1 MQLEAQTADKDDKVE
16 FQGKL
21 RNHRATL
28 ARHKGEIVRRLV
40 CPSARRARPDQP
52 SARPQK
58 ALATSADRDALLATP
73 SSSAPRGDHVALEMD
88 SRSGSPSFAQ
98 AQRLLSAT
106 DKLADGQRR
115 LEESHRVALETEDL
129 GTGILRDLRG
139 QRETLEHTRDT
150 VRRRAAAR
158 RPLPGRV

>member
-1 MQLEAQTADKDDKVE
+1 
-16 FQGKL
+16 
-21 RNHRATL
+21 
-28 ARHKGEIVRRLV
+28 
-40 CPSARRARPDQP
+40 
-52 SARPQK
+52 
-58 ALATSADRDALLATP
+58 
-73 SSSAPRGDHVALEMD
+73 MD

-150 VRRRAAAR
+150 VRRRSPLGLFCRVELILALAR
-158 RPLPGRV
+158 SCTRRTGRSTGRRARSRR